1 MTLKNNES
9 ELLVQVLM
17 DLVQIAV
24 VAEEVNFDRI
34 AYWAERTASQTVGVA
49 VSSRSSVARL
59 NWPLRM
65 RWISSIPEIV
75 VAALL
80 NHLKPSMTFVR

>member
-49 VSSRSSVARL
+49 VSLRSSVARL
-59 NWPLRM
+59 NWPFANAMDQLD
-65 RWISSIPEIV
+65 
-75 VAALL
+75 
-80 NHLKPSMTFVR
+80 T